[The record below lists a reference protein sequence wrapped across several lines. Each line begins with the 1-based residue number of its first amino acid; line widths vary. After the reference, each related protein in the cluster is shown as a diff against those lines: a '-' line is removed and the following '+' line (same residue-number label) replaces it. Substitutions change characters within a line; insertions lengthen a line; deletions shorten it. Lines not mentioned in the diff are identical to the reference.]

1 MTLSSIREYLRIGVA
16 LSFLL
21 YCAGCAPQPT
31 GKLTVAAAA
40 DLQFAMEDLARQ
52 FHAAHPEVNIQM
64 VYGSSGN
71 FFAQIR
77 NQAPFDVFLS
87 ADLEYPRQLQ
97 QQGLTVPGS
106 VFTYAVGRL
115 ALWVPAQ
122 SPLDVAV
129 LHMKAL
135 LDPAVKR
142 VAIANPQHAPY
153 GRAAE
158 AALRSSGVY
167 DSVAPKLVLAE
178 NIAQTLQFA
187 QSGAADV
194 GIVALSLAL
203 APAVRSQGRYWEVPL
218 DASPRLWQGG
228 AILKRTTNPAA
239 AQEFRAYLTGAEGR
253 KILQQYG
260 FTLPAN

>member
-1 MTLSSIREYLRIGVA
+1 
-16 LSFLL
+16 
-21 YCAGCAPQPT
+21 
-31 GKLTVAAAA
+31 
-40 DLQFAMEDLARQ
+40 MEDVSRQ
-52 FHAAHPEVNIQM
+52 FHAAHPDIDTQL

-87 ADLEYPRQLQ
+87 ADVEYPHQLE

-106 VFTYAVGRL
+106 VFIYAVGRL

-129 LHMKAL
+129 LHMKVL
-135 LDPAVKR
+135 LDPSVKH

-158 AALRSSGVY
+158 AALRSSGIY

-187 QSGAADV
+187 QTGAADV

-203 APAVRSQGRYWEVPL
+203 APTVRSQGRYWEVPL
-218 DASPRLWQGG
+218 GAYPRIWQGG
-228 AILKRTTNPAA
+228 AILKRTTNVSA
-239 AQEFRAYLTGAEGR
+239 AQAFRGYLMGSAGR
-253 KILQQYG
+253 QILQQYG